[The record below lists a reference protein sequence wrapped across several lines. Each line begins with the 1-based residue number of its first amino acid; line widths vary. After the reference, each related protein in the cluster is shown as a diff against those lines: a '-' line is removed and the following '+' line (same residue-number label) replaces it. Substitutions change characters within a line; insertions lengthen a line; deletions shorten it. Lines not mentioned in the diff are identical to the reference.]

1 MYAAPVREA
10 RLRQHFPN
18 AYRNGYYVPLDDRIA
33 PPKKPQA
40 RDAAVTRLFN
50 ILHFDPCRRSRYLS
64 SEYSMMRPGIG
75 MGVAMKK
82 QILPLIGMVLLSSP
96 VPAQQQT
103 LEVIPIENFVNDV
116 VNGIYGWSPNT
127 QGDALLNL
135 AEYQYFTDP
144 NNPAVATGSPTFED
158 LLMNDLYV
166 VNNYWNQSTEVSG
179 GASLLSYGDG
189 EDDGPALE
197 AVYMQ
202 RQMQGQNLIS
212 AAPEIN
218 PASAVGALTLLLGG
232 LLVTRGRRLTTHGIY

>member
-103 LEVIPIENFVNDV
+103 LEV
-116 VNGIYGWSPNT
+116 
-127 QGDALLNL
+127 
-135 AEYQYFTDP
+135 
-144 NNPAVATGSPTFED
+144 
-158 LLMNDLYV
+158 
-166 VNNYWNQSTEVSG
+166 
-179 GASLLSYGDG
+179 
-189 EDDGPALE
+189 
-197 AVYMQ
+197 
-202 RQMQGQNLIS
+202 
-212 AAPEIN
+212 
-218 PASAVGALTLLLGG
+218 
-232 LLVTRGRRLTTHGIY
+232 THRKFCE